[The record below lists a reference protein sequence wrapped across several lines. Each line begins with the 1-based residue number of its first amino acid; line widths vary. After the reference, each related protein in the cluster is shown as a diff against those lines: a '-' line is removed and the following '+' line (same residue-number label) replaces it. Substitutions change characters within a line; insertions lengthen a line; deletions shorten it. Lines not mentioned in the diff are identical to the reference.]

1 MITYIANF
9 FQSLAI
15 AVECNDLARSGDW
28 EQIKEIINSNHTSTE
43 ETVEVYGNTEIA

>member
-28 EQIKEIINSNHTSTE
+28 DQIKEIINSNQTSSE
-43 ETVEVYGNTEIA
+43 ETVEVYSNTEIA